1 MNYISEKLINSGFHQ
16 REIDSAREKAEKIN
30 REEILSVTTS
40 KKKEEETK
48 QLTFLMNRNGY
59 MCKKIKEIL
68 KNSYQDIEQLLGK
81 IRLVVAERKNS
92 NIASSVFA
100 KSAFSKHDA
109 ILKPDQKC
117 ARKNCKTCEIMKL
130 QKRIERCF

>member
-1 MNYISEKLINSGFHQ
+1 MNYISEKLRNSGFHQ
-16 REIDSAREKAEKIN
+16 KEIDNAREKAEKIN

-48 QLTFLMNRNGY
+48 QLTFLINRNGY

-81 IRLVVAERKNS
+81 IRLVVA
-92 NIASSVFA
+92 
-100 KSAFSKHDA
+100 
-109 ILKPDQKC
+109 
-117 ARKNCKTCEIMKL
+117 
-130 QKRIERCF
+130 